1 MGFKKHATHGL
12 PQSQKRDDYMTNKK
26 KQTVNGSESVIF
38 TGDCLD
44 HLKQIHNDSLKLIIT
59 SPPYNLG
66 KEYEKKQRL
75 DKYIENQVLVIE
87 QCVKKLKEDGS
98 ICWQVGNFVE
108 NGMIIPLDILL
119 YPIFK
124 NLELKLRN
132 RIIWHFGHG
141 LQCSKRLSGRYET
154 ILWFTKS
161 DDYTFNLDPIR
172 VPQKYP
178 NKRYFSGKRKGEL
191 SCNPLGKNPTDLWEI
206 PNVKHNHIE
215 KTEHP
220 AQFPVELVERLVLA
234 LTNKGDTVYDPYM
247 GSGSTSIASLKHGRN
262 VMGSEK
268 EPKYVKIMCKRLKLL
283 SQNKLQVRPMNK
295 PIYNP
300 NKDGK
305 NTSISAR
312 YRDSK

>member
-1 MGFKKHATHGL
+1 MEYGGYEIHGL
-12 PQSQKRDDYMTNKK
+12 QPYQKGDGYMTNKK
-26 KQTVNGSESVIF
+26 RQTVNGSESVIF
-38 TGDCLD
+38 TGDCID
-44 HLKQIHNDSLKLIIT
+44 HLKEIHNDSLKLIIT

-66 KEYEKKQRL
+66 KEYEKKRGLDEYVENQRL
-75 DKYIENQVLVIE
+75 VIG

-108 NGMIIPLDILL
+108 NAVIMPLDILL

-124 NLELKLRN
+124 NLGLKLRN

-215 KTEHP
+215 KTAHP

-247 GSGSTSIASLKHGRN
+247 GSGSTSIASLRHGRN
-262 VMGSEK
+262 VLGSEK
-268 EPKYVKIMCKRLKLL
+268 EAKYVKIMCTRLKLL
-283 SQNKLQVRPMNK
+283 SENRLQVRPMNR

-300 NKDGK
+300 KDSK
-305 NTSISAR
+305 NTPASA
-312 YRDSK
+312 